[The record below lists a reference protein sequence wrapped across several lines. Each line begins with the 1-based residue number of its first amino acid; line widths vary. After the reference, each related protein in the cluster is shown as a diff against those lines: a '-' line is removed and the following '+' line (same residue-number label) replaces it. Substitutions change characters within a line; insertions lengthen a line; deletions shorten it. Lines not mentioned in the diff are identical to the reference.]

1 MSKYRTSWSQI
12 QEQMNEFA
20 LSHTVRYRDPLN
32 KKRFA
37 VPFKTAE
44 KAKAKMDQLKRDGVK
59 EIEITKDVL
68 RGKFKEDLDLQETN
82 PMGYTVKFANRKGAR
97 IATAWYK
104 DEADAK
110 KALEMIKKNGGNGI
124 ISKGRWDEE
133 TIAEDGHTDVPSS
146 KRMAQVIAE
155 EAQLILKEL
164 EKKSEEESLPT
175 WWTNKLATSAH
186 NMNAA
191 RDYITN
197 DIKEDI
203 KEARWEIEGRVS
215 YKGVSAED
223 SFHMVID
230 APTESAAEDKAYDE
244 LEKARKQRKIGPGGG
259 GSIDDM
265 EIESIEKTNDR
276 LQAPTADFMGNSYDP
291 SKKEV
296 KEAMSDAQL
305 KKVRDSYKDLKTISP
320 EKVKTLKNFLDR
332 YSTDSLMQLAQ
343 ANINFVST
351 MARSVMNKRK
361 MGDPKHAGSMRENAA
376 QDMEKVAKLRIQQM
390 KIQTKVQKMD
400 RADPKNRTPLA
411 IAKNDLDNLQMR
423 MDQLKDRAQ
432 KTKNEEVHPA
442 KALIEA
448 IEAVKNKA
456 EKTGMSY
463 SILKQVYDRGMAAW
477 KGGHR
482 SGTTPQQWA
491 LARVN
496 SFVTKSS
503 GTWGGADSDLAK
515 KVRSKK

>member
-1 MSKYRTSWSQI
+1 MESKILELQKMVSKYTTTWSNI
-12 QEQMNEFA
+12 QEQMNEFTLVYVA
-20 LSHTVRYRDPLN
+20 RWRGKDGKRY
-32 KKRFA
+32 A
-37 VPFKTAE
+37 SPFKTKDSAE
-44 KAKAKMDQLKRDGVK
+44 KRTKELRTQGNSEVSVTQDTLKGNIKWAKDNGPDIKGMQKEAIVEDGH
-59 EIEITKDVL
+59 TDVPSSKTMAEAL
-68 RGKFKEDLDLQETN
+68 RQVRESN
-82 PMGYTVKFANRKGAR
+82 PMGYTVKFANSKGAK

-124 ISKGRWDEE
+124 ISKGRMDEE
-133 TIAEDGHTDVPSS
+133 TIVEDGHEDVSSS

-155 EAQLILKEL
+155 DAQLILQEL
-164 EKKSEEESLPT
+164 NKKSDEETLPT

-191 RDYITN
+191 RDYISN
-197 DIKEDI
+197 DIKEDL
-203 KEARWEIEGRVS
+203 
-215 YKGVSAED
+215 D
-223 SFHMVID
+223 
-230 APTESAAEDKAYDE
+230 
-244 LEKARKQRKIGPGGG
+244 
-259 GSIDDM
+259 
-265 EIESIEKTNDR
+265 
-276 LQAPTADFMGNSYDP
+276 
-291 SKKEV
+291 
-296 KEAMSDAQL
+296 EAMSPAQIKKL
-305 KKVRDSYKDLKTISP
+305 KDSWAEIKLMSP
-320 EKVKTLKNFLDR
+320 EKVKTLKNFLDK
-332 YSTDSLMQLAQ
+332 YSTDTLMQLAQ
-343 ANINFVST
+343 SGINFVSN
-351 MARSVMNKRK
+351 MARSVAMKRK
-361 MGDPKHAGSMRENAA
+361 TGDPKHAGSMKEDAA

-400 RADPKNRTPLA
+400 RADPKNKTPLA

-456 EKTGMSY
+456 EKTGMPY

>member
-59 EIEITKDVL
+59 EIEITKDIL
-68 RGKFKEDLDLQETN
+68 RGKFKEVAE
-82 PMGYTVKFANRKGAR
+82 G
-97 IATAWYK
+97 
-104 DEADAK
+104 
-110 KALEMIKKNGGNGI
+110 
-124 ISKGRWDEE
+124 
-133 TIAEDGHTDVPSS
+133 TIVEDGHTDVPSS
-146 KRMAQVIAE
+146 KRMAQVISE
-155 EAQLILKEL
+155 DAQLIIKEL
-164 EKKSEEESLPT
+164 NKKSDEDELPT
-175 WWTNKLATSAH
+175 WWTNKLAVSAH

-191 RDYITN
+191 RDYIVDN
-197 DIKEDI
+197 IKEDL
-203 KEARWEIEGRVS
+203 
-215 YKGVSAED
+215 D
-223 SFHMVID
+223 
-230 APTESAAEDKAYDE
+230 
-244 LEKARKQRKIGPGGG
+244 
-259 GSIDDM
+259 
-265 EIESIEKTNDR
+265 
-276 LQAPTADFMGNSYDP
+276 
-291 SKKEV
+291 
-296 KEAMSDAQL
+296 EAMNPAQIKKL
-305 KKVRDSYKDLKTISP
+305 KDSWADIKLMSP
-320 EKVKTLKNFLDR
+320 EKVKTLKNFLDK
-332 YSTDSLMQLAQ
+332 YSTDTLMQLAQ
-343 ANINFVST
+343 SGINFVSN
-351 MARSVMNKRK
+351 MARSVAMKRK
-361 MGDPKHAGSMRENAA
+361 TGDPKHAGSMKEDAA

-400 RADPKNRTPLA
+400 RADPKNKTPLA

-482 SGTTPQQWA
+482 PGTTPQQWA

>member
-59 EIEITKDVL
+59 EIEITKDIL
-68 RGKFKEDLDLQETN
+68 RGKFKEDIDLQETN
-82 PMGYTVKFANRKGAR
+82 PMGYRVKFANRKGAK

-155 EAQLILKEL
+155 DAQLIIKEL

-203 KEARWEIEGRVS
+203 
-215 YKGVSAED
+215 
-223 SFHMVID
+223 
-230 APTESAAEDKAYDE
+230 
-244 LEKARKQRKIGPGGG
+244 
-259 GSIDDM
+259 
-265 EIESIEKTNDR
+265 
-276 LQAPTADFMGNSYDP
+276 
-291 SKKEV
+291 

-361 MGDPKHAGSMRENAA
+361 MGDPKHAGSMKEEVKTDSQKIA
-376 QDMEKVAKLRIQQM
+376 DLRVRQM
-390 KIQTKVQKMD
+390 MLQTKVRDMNPTKD
-400 RADPKNRTPLA
+400 KTDIE
-411 IAKNDLDNLQMR
+411 IAKNKLDNIELR
-423 MDQLKDRAQ
+423 MDKI
-432 KTKNEEVHPA
+432 KSKNEEVELQE
-442 KALIEA
+442 KIEGLA
-448 IEAVKNKA
+448 NKS
-456 EKTGMSY
+456 EKSGVPY
-463 SILKQVYDRGMAAW
+463 GILKKVYDRGMAAW

-482 SGTTPQQWA
+482 PGTTPQQWA
-491 LARVN
+491 FARVN
-496 SFVTKSS
+496 SFLT
-503 GTWGGADSDLAK
+503 GGKTRTTADADLWQKAK
-515 KVRSKK
+515 AAKSKK